1 MYVLWWLILITFA
14 AMIAYS
20 VSTHNPLIGAV
31 SYGSLF
37 AIFLDLWHPV
47 HHIQNKPSNA
57 IISKLFGSE
66 ICDKWFNKCIQFC
79 CVRQFEK
86 YTALNEQLNI
96 AMPVENVDLLIEN
109 DEENEK
115 KQEEAC
121 EDVHADC
128 NLKYWEFI
136 IYVAWISSF
145 VIFSLIF
152 SEYESCMLSLAT
164 FLPTI
169 VNLFLFVM
177 EEQRELYYR
186 TKSVGCF
193 CGAILFT
200 SLIFV
205 GLLTCTILSCT
216 CMSDENND
224 NQESDDACEW
234 PHIGV
239 IVTVGIFV
247 FAHLHQKQYCMNIHD
262 TD

>member
-1 MYVLWWLILITFA
+1 MSYYEFPRRSCVTFYVDLGWIRRIFFLMILPAAVVIYFGITTYHILKKLIYYGQKTVHEYLLAFMYVLWWLILITFA

-109 DEENEK
+109 DEEN
-115 KQEEAC
+115 
-121 EDVHADC
+121 
-128 NLKYWEFI
+128 
-136 IYVAWISSF
+136 
-145 VIFSLIF
+145 
-152 SEYESCMLSLAT
+152 
-164 FLPTI
+164 
-169 VNLFLFVM
+169 
-177 EEQRELYYR
+177 
-186 TKSVGCF
+186 
-193 CGAILFT
+193 
-200 SLIFV
+200 
-205 GLLTCTILSCT
+205 
-216 CMSDENND
+216 
-224 NQESDDACEW
+224 
-234 PHIGV
+234 
-239 IVTVGIFV
+239 
-247 FAHLHQKQYCMNIHD
+247 
-262 TD
+262 